1 MECEHAYT
9 KPGVRFILCRKCAAE
24 STDSHANAAA
34 LARNDRREEAHA
46 LCGHQRFCPNKRAC
60 TLLPSWKDC
69 VKRRE
74 GTDCHAP
81 QGVARND
88 RGAETREEAA
98 ETKIPAKPS
107 KRKATKK
114 SAEKSE

>member
-9 KPGVRFILCRKCAAE
+9 KPGVRFILCRKCAEEAKPG
-24 STDSHANAAA
+24 DKRA
-34 LARNDRREEAHA
+34 EAHA

-74 GTDCHAP
+74 
-81 QGVARND
+81 
-88 RGAETREEAA
+88 TREEAA
-98 ETKIPAKPS
+98 ETKIPAKKS
-107 KRKATKK
+107 TRKGKEQNAKQGK
-114 SAEKSE
+114 

>member
-24 STDSHANAAA
+24 LKPGGRQA
-34 LARNDRREEAHA
+34 EAHA

-74 GTDCHAP
+74 
-81 QGVARND
+81 
-88 RGAETREEAA
+88 TREEAA
-98 ETKIPAKPS
+98 ETKIPAK
-107 KRKATKK
+107 KGTRKGKEQNAKQGK
-114 SAEKSE
+114 